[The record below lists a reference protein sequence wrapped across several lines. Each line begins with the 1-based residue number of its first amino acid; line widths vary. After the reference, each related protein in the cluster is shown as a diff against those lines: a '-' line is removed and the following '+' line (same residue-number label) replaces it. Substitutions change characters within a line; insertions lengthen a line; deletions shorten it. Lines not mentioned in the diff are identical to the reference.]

1 MNPRDTLWSYE
12 WLEASISFL
21 PIFGCRCFI
30 KNNRDQFTK
39 FQPKSDEVIFLGYS
53 SKSKAYWVFKHLTRV
68 IEKGFDITFDDNFI
82 QNSKPSHVTTHIMES
97 DVTPPGSPNRQV
109 IYEVDFE
116 SLLGLVETTLNY
128 ESK

>member
-1 MNPRDTLWSYE
+1 
-12 WLEASISFL
+12 
-21 PIFGCRCFI
+21 
-30 KNNRDQFTK
+30 
-39 FQPKSDEVIFLGYS
+39 
-53 SKSKAYWVFKHLTRV
+53 
-68 IEKGFDITFDDNFI
+68 
-82 QNSKPSHVTTHIMES
+82 MES